1 MAISKACAIL
11 MASGCAIIVVL
22 KTILLTYPNFLTLA
36 NAN

>member
-11 MASGCAIIVVL
+11 MASGCAIPLVL
-22 KTILLTYPNFLTLA
+22 KTILQTYPNFLTLA